1 MTQTDT
7 ELWRILGITKKDAPR
22 KGMKHDGSGMGVGMN
37 AGRGGCEVP
46 EADRKGLRRPMP
58 RNNARYTPRDDADL
72 WKVLRK
78 SDDTDV
84 MIYHSQMSRAQIYDI
99 LKRDYEL
106 TPAFMK
112 RLEGISKAMKKDAL
126 ETLWTLHKAV
136 FAAGVIKHKDIIK
149 AVNDMILRQTGKRN
163 LMIPA
168 STLKAAIETNNLL
181 DWKPKSPEHTALG
194 ERKKLEALH
203 RDVPTF
209 ANMTRGET
217 LKTTKII
224 EKELEAG
231 DYTVDSI
238 AKKIAKETGIDFD
251 QARTIVRTEST
262 GISNNLRDRRYRER
276 DPDGNFRY
284 DWIGPNDFRTT
295 QICKNIT
302 SRIASEGHG
311 KGVSLDRLH
320 EIVKEESLKGN
331 GPGWQ
336 YRDLLPHI
344 GCRHSLVRVV

>member
-7 ELWRILGITKKDAPR
+7 ELWRILGITKQDTPM
-22 KGMKHDGSGMGVGMN
+22 KGMKHDGSGMGVGN
-37 AGRGGCEVP
+37 IGRGGCDVP

-58 RNNARYTPRDDADL
+58 RNNARYTPRDDAEL
-72 WKVLRK
+72 WHILRK
-78 SDDTDV
+78 TDDPDA
-84 MIYHSQMSRAQIYDI
+84 MIYHSRMSKAQIMDI

-112 RLEGISKAMKKDAL
+112 RLEGISKATKKDAL

-136 FAAGVIKHKDIIK
+136 FAAGIIKHKDIIK
-149 AVNDMILRQTGKRN
+149 AVNDMIMRQTGKRN

-181 DWKPKSPEHTALG
+181 DWKPKSPERTALD

-203 RDVPTF
+203 HDVPTF
-209 ANMTRGET
+209 ANTTRGET
-217 LKTTKII
+217 LKTVKII
-224 EKELEAG
+224 EKEMEAG

-284 DWIGPNDFRTT
+284 DWVGADDFRTT

-302 SRIASEGHG
+302 SRITSEGHG
-311 KGVSLDRLH
+311 KGVSLKRLH

-331 GPGWQ
+331 GPGWK
-336 YRDLLPHI
+336 YRNLIPHI
-344 GCRHSLVRVV
+344 NCRHGLVRVV